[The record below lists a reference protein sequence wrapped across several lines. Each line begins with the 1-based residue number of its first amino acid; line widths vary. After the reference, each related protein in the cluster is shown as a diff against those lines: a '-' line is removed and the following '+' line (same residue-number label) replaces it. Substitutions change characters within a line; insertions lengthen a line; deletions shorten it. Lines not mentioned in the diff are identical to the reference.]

1 MNYHTPAQ
9 TYYRTA
15 SKVIYKQQVHRQKI
29 FDFPGGVMVWR
40 TVGKIFLFCLP
51 VIFSI
56 NLCFTFYLEKIET
69 SIQVA
74 EDARFEIMNDH
85 IVLRAQKARLMSPE
99 YVQIAAAEK
108 LSLHVPRIGQVKHF

>member
-9 TYYRTA
+9 MYYHTA
-15 SKVIYKQQVHRQKI
+15 SKTIHKQQVHRQKI
-29 FDFPGGVMVWR
+29 FDFAGGMMVWR
-40 TVGKIFLFCLP
+40 AVGRIFLFCLP

-56 NLCFTFYLEKIET
+56 NLCLTFYLEKIET

-74 EDARFEIMNDH
+74 EGARFEIMNDH
-85 IVLRAQKARLMSPE
+85 IILRAQKARLMSPE